1 MNDIELNK
9 KLINLMESAMVEKAK
24 PDFPDIDGDGD
35 KKEPMKKAL
44 KDKEKKKEQ
53 LEGIVHLTV
62 QQRVMQQSRET
73 CVSINDW
80 LEQFIINPKKFDA
93 KAFNI
98 VKHFKERNVTQ
109 AHARKIL
116 GLYTPVKE
124 EYTKLQNMPTPA
136 QIEKTKRG

>member
-1 MNDIELNK
+1 
-9 KLINLMESAMVEKAK
+9 
-24 PDFPDIDGDGD
+24 
-35 KKEPMKKAL
+35 
-44 KDKEKKKEQ
+44 
-53 LEGIVHLTV
+53 
-62 QQRVMQQSRET
+62 RET

-116 GLYTPVKE
+116 GLYTPSKRRIQ
-124 EYTKLQNMPTPA
+124 LTPEHA
-136 QIEKTKRG
+136 YSGADEKTSEDDRNEYEQN